1 LRLGTFG
8 ARLLDYIPDIC
19 YIYAMHDSD
28 WIEEFRTS
36 VKSVVDLSC
45 ILPLTDEE
53 KNWYDSE
60 KTLPL
65 LISRYF
71 LSLIDPTDPLDPIR
85 RQVVPSRHEFEQ
97 DCGGSMDPL
106 EEVSNS
112 VNPRLIHRYRNRVA
126 FLVTDTCATY
136 CRHCFRRRFTGTSNG
151 CASDQEVTEVVQ
163 YIGEHVEIK
172 EMLLTGGD
180 PLTLSD
186 SHLEKIISSLRK
198 ARPDLILRLCTRI
211 PATFPS
217 RVTESLIAMLKK
229 YRSAPLFVMV
239 QFNHPREIT
248 PQSTHAVGMF
258 IDAGVP
264 AFNQTV
270 LLRGVND
277 NVDVLEDL
285 MNALVAIRVKPYYLF
300 QGDLVSGTAH
310 FRVPLEKGLFLEAE
324 LRKRLSG
331 LAMPVYAVDLPQGG
345 GKVPLGKA
353 YLQGRNDKGA
363 WVFHTPDGS
372 VRTYPDP
379 AKVIN

>member
-1 LRLGTFG
+1 
-8 ARLLDYIPDIC
+8 
-19 YIYAMHDSD
+19 MHDSS
-28 WIEEFRTS
+28 WIDEFQTS
-36 VKSVVDLSC
+36 VKTVGELSR
-45 ILPLTDEE
+45 IISLTEDE
-53 KNWYDSE
+53 KAWFGSE
-60 KTLPL
+60 RTLPL
-65 LISRYF
+65 LISSYF
-71 LSLIDPTDPLDPIR
+71 LSLIDPTDPKDPIR
-85 RQVVPSRHEFEQ
+85 RQVIPSCHELAQ

-106 EEVSNS
+106 EEISNS
-112 VNPRLIHRYRNRVA
+112 VNPRLIHRYKNRVA

-136 CRHCFRRRFTGTSNG
+136 CRHCFRRRFTGTSSG
-151 CASDQEVTEVVQ
+151 CASDQEVADVVQ
-163 YIGEHVEIK
+163 YVGKHAEIK

-186 SHLEKIISSLRK
+186 ARLENIVASLREV
-198 ARPDLILRLCTRI
+198 RPDLILRLCTRI

-248 PQSTHAVGMF
+248 PQSSHSVGMF
-258 IDAGVP
+258 IDAGIP

-277 NVDVLEDL
+277 NADTLEAL
-285 MNALVAIRVKPYYLF
+285 MNALVAVRVKPYYLF

-310 FRVPLEKGLFLEAE
+310 FRVPLEQGLLLEAE

-331 LAMPVYAVDLPQGG
+331 MAMPVYAVDLPQGG
-345 GKVPLGKA
+345 GKVPLGRT
-353 YLQGRNDKGA
+353 YLQGRNDAGE
-363 WVFHTPDGS
+363 WVFHTPDGI

-379 AKVIN
+379 TIITN